1 MIPLGNRGIAD
12 LTFLFV
18 SSFPKKNRSK
28 TIPLSSLLIAPGKAA
43 WVLYIDVVCINY
55 DGNAFDAAVLAVMAA
70 LRNSA
75 FSMISS
81 FSFPFFL
88 PFPTQGSLIRKIE
101 N

>member
-1 MIPLGNRGIAD
+1 MIPLGNRGIAH
-12 LTFLFV
+12 LNFFFFFLF
-18 SSFPKKNRSK
+18 SQKNRSK

-81 FSFPFFL
+81 FSFLFFL
-88 PFPTQGSLIRKIE
+88 PFPTQASLIRNIE